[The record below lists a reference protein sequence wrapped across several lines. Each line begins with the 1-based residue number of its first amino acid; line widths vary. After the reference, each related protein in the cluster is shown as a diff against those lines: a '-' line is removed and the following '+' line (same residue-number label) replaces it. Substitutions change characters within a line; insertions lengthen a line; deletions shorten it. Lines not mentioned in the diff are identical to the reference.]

1 MKKIISAI
9 FGIVFL
15 GIISCNAQKVN
26 VDLTI
31 KYNGVIK
38 SDSVYLFFYPTTNV
52 ELGQRLPLP
61 DKKLVIHG
69 FKNTFQIYPGA
80 YTLVALAFGNK
91 TLHTRIYIPPTDNFP
106 IEISLNPAIIG
117 WGGITDLEQIKEVT
131 LRGKFNLNAKQGEIP
146 MSKNGNIWKLEIKPD
161 ALKVGETY
169 SFWVNEQATLD
180 LLNPKVIPISDWHAL
195 ENVYLN
201 NELVFDPSLY
211 SLVYKE
217 SELKVQ
223 DTLQQFQFRQF
234 VNEINVLEKEKN
246 EIFKKATS
254 REAALPLFDTLIPK
268 YSAIENKYPQD
279 ISQLIIEK
287 ELGLIAIK
295 SILLDAP
302 QGNQNDTE
310 FKEKL
315 KEYYLGEEF
324 ETYFTKINELINKLD
339 PGSFLL
345 NGEFTQSLKMMQDVL
360 NEYPD
365 VADKF
370 NLSENYF
377 DEFFDNFIKNSPN
390 KKLCYS
396 MLFTKALMFRSKDE
410 AKTAA
415 ILDELKSNSQYTE
428 FINNEQIERLL
439 GELNIK
445 PGKIAPNFSVD
456 LLNGKKLS
464 LSDFSGKFVFID
476 FWGSWCTPCRQEI
489 PNIKKLY
496 SSVSRD
502 KLEIIGLAQD
512 DEKNLR
518 NYIEEQKIE
527 YPNALAP
534 KELLAKYGISRYP
547 TSFLINPKGKIVRMD
562 IKGADIMELIREEIE
577 DYYN

>member
-9 FGIVFL
+9 FGIIFL

-26 VDLTI
+26 VDLIIKFNGTI
-31 KYNGVIK
+31 KT
-38 SDSVYLFFYPTTNV
+38 DSVYLFFYPTTNV

-61 DKKLVIHG
+61 DKKLVIHEL
-69 FKNTFQIYPGA
+69 KSTFQIYPGA
-80 YTLVALAFGNK
+80 YTLGVLAFGSKPLN
-91 TLHTRIYIPPTDNFP
+91 TRIYIPPIENFQMELILIP
-106 IEISLNPAIIG
+106 LIIG
-117 WGGITDLEQIKEVT
+117 WGGITSIPQINEVT
-131 LRGKFNLNAKQGEIP
+131 LRGDFNAFEKNGEIP
-146 MSKNGNIWKLEIKPD
+146 MSKNGDVWKLEKKPQV
-161 ALKVGETY
+161 LEEGKKYTFYVNGEET
-169 SFWVNEQATLD
+169 TD
-180 LLNPKVIPISDWHAL
+180 LLNPKVLAFSDWL
-195 ENVYLN
+195 VLKNVYLN
-201 NELVFDPSLY
+201 NELVFDPLLY

-223 DTLQQFQFRQF
+223 DTLQQLQFKQL
-234 VNEINVLEKEKN
+234 VNEINLLEKEKN

-254 REAALPLFDTLIPK
+254 REAALPLFDTLISK
-268 YSAIENKYPQD
+268 YSAIENKYPKD

-295 SILLDAP
+295 CILLDAP

-324 ETYFTKINELINKLD
+324 EIYFTKINELINKLD

-365 VADKF
+365 LAEKF

-377 DEFFDNFIKNSPN
+377 DEFFDNFIKNSPD

-476 FWGSWCTPCRQEI
+476 FWGSWCAPCRQEI

-562 IKGADIMELIREEIE
+562 IRGADIMELIREEIE